1 MQPEPSSAA
10 TQRTSVF
17 CISMVMANLALA
29 VPPASSA
36 QWAQEEQQKT
46 RSAIDKREAQSAEV
60 DRNIQAFLKRSGQNV
75 LLGSPAAGDV
85 QPESRESQD
94 AENSSKSELPQKDAT
109 NDKPAKTIR
118 INFEG
123 GMFLD
128 NEAGI
133 LAYLKNVKLDETSSG
148 FKLRC
153 SDELKLLFDK
163 KPTKTNKADSEDSG
177 QTGPTESKKDKSFAE
192 LGDLREII
200 ATGNVRIAGK
210 NSNGQPFLASGD
222 VASYHAKN
230 GEMIIQGGRPTLQQ
244 TANQYLQAQEDGQ
257 WIKILMSNKTI
268 VSITTSVGKWQTQA
282 VIKENPLNQERW
294 TNSTCPFQPRRN
306 KRRSPHRRTTLPC
319 ILELNQDAP
328 RLPYS
333 KHAV

>member
-1 MQPEPSSAA
+1 
-10 TQRTSVF
+10 
-17 CISMVMANLALA
+17 MASLALA
-29 VPPASSA
+29 AAPASST
-36 QWAQEEQQKT
+36 QRAQEGQQKT
-46 RSAIDKREAQSAEV
+46 RGVIEKMDTQSAEA
-60 DRNIQAFLKRSGQNV
+60 DRNIQAFLKRSGQDV
-75 LLGSPAAGDV
+75 LLASTATGDAKPA
-85 QPESRESQD
+85 STESQD
-94 AENSSKSELPQKDAT
+94 TENNQNTSKPEATQKDGT
-109 NDKPAKTIR
+109 DDKPAKTIR

-153 SDELKLLFDK
+153 SDELKLLFDT
-163 KPTKTNKADSEDSG
+163 KPAKTKKADSDDHG
-177 QTGPTESKKDKSFAE
+177 QAGPGESKKDESFAE

-230 GEMIIQGGRPTLQQ
+230 GEMILKGGRPTLQQ

-257 WIKILMSNKTI
+257 WIKILMKDKDI

-282 VIKENPLNQERW
+282 VIKENPLNQ
-294 TNSTCPFQPRRN
+294 
-306 KRRSPHRRTTLPC
+306 
-319 ILELNQDAP
+319 
-328 RLPYS
+328 
-333 KHAV
+333 